1 AYELTKERVPLNI
14 LVNNKPAQPRAGAI
28 RISPSIPQLTAGV
41 TLTNRGGQ
49 VWRTTS
55 VQGTPSSALPATANG
70 LTLTKTVWT
79 MAGQPADLAG
89 MKQNDR
95 VIVVLSGTMENN
107 YSRQMG
113 VIDLLPAG
121 LEIEAPLAGDDAK
134 PYPWVGTL
142 TSTDMSDARDDRYV
156 ASFAI

>member
-1 AYELTKERVPLNI
+1 
-14 LVNNKPAQPRAGAI
+14 
-28 RISPSIPQLTAGV
+28 
-41 TLTNRGGQ
+41 
-49 VWRTTS
+49 
-55 VQGTPSSALPATANG
+55 QGTPSSALPASANG

-79 MAGQPADLAG
+79 MAGQPADLAA

-95 VIVVLSGTMENN
+95 VIVVLSGTMDNN
-107 YSRQMG
+107 YYRQMG

-156 ASFAI
+156 ASFAIGSQYRNTDAKTPVVPPSFKVAYVARATVPGTFMMPA